1 MSFVTVAPEMLAA
14 AAGELQGIGAT
25 VAAADMA
32 AATPTTALLPSAAD
46 AVSVRTAALFAAHA
60 QRYQELSARAAAFH
74 EKFVQTLMSNSNSYA
89 QAEASNTAAT
99 RLTSAFAPQHV
110 PKPVGTVNHSVGG
123 NTGTATLANAKLGTA
138 PNGAQSIGST
148 NAGQT
153 VGATNAAR
161 TAGTTNALASPAQSP
176 NASVANPGVAN
187 AGTLSRAASA
197 STTTSTT
204 TSTATSTATSSSS
217 STSSTDVA
225 LIMGGTGNPQP
236 NAAYLAEVYNTYVAP
251 HYPGYTPVGLYT
263 PEQFW
268 PLTGLTSETF
278 GQSVRQGVTLLNNAI
293 MAQTAAGHHV
303 VVLGYSQSATI
314 ATLEMRYLDALP
326 ASIRPSPNLLSFI
339 LLGDPNTPGTGI
351 LTHYIPGFG
360 AFHVVTP
367 ADTPYTTAIYALQ
380 YDPIAYFPKYPLWPP
395 TGLNALIGFFDL
407 HRIYPTLTAA
417 QLAAA
422 VQGHIDA
429 TTYYLIPAPNLP
441 LLDPLRLFP
450 LLGNPLADLL
460 QPFVQPFVDLGYGNG
475 SALLQFV
482 NPVTVGGGVGLGAV
496 HGVEDPVVAGLIP
509 VTLRPVS

>member
-1 MSFVTVAPEMLAA
+1 MSFVTVAPEMLAT
-14 AAGELQGIGAT
+14 AAGDLQAIGAT

-32 AATPTTALLPSAAD
+32 AATPTTAVPPSAAD

-89 QAEASNTAAT
+89 QSEACNAAAT

-110 PKPVGTVNHSVGG
+110 PKPVGTVGHSLSGH
-123 NTGTATLANAKLGTA
+123 TGTATLTTAKLGTA
-138 PNGAQSIGST
+138 NNGAQTIGST
-148 NAGQT
+148 SAEHT
-153 VGATNAAR
+153 VGTTNVAR
-161 TAGTTNALASPAQSP
+161 TAATTNALANPAQTP
-176 NASVANPGVAN
+176 NPTAANPSLAN
-187 AGTLSRAASA
+187 AGTLSRAAGA
-197 STTTSTT
+197 STTTP
-204 TSTATSTATSSSS
+204 TATSSASS
-217 STSSTDVA
+217 STSPTNVA

-236 NAAYLAEVYNTYVAP
+236 NAAYLTEVYNAYIAP

-268 PLTGLTSETF
+268 PITGLTSETF

-303 VVLGYSQSATI
+303 VVMGYSQSATI

-326 ASIRPSPNLLSFI
+326 ASVRPSPNLLSFV

-360 AFHVVTP
+360 AFHVATP

-380 YDPIAYFPKYPLWPP
+380 YDPIADFPKYPLWPP
-395 TGLNALIGFFDL
+395 TGLNALIGFFEL
-407 HRIYPTLTAA
+407 HHTYPTLSAA

-422 VQGHIDA
+422 VQGQIDA
-429 TTYYLIPAPNLP
+429 TTYYLIPTPDLP
-441 LLDPLRLFP
+441 LLDPLRLIP

-460 QPFVQPFVDLGYGNG
+460 QPFVQPFVDLGYGNS
-475 SALLQFV
+475 SALLQFI
-482 NPVTVGGGVGLGAV
+482 NPVTIGGGVGLGVV

-509 VTLRPVS
+509 VTLPSVS